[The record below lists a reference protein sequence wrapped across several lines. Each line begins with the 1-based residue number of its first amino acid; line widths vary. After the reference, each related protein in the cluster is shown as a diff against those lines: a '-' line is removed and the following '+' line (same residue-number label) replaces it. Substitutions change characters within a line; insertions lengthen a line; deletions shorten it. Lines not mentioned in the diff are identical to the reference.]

1 MTTLEKLL
9 FLKTASEQKVKEDF
23 PAYFSATSTGKNKT
37 NSYGTT
43 INTTSAED
51 NEVVVTQV
59 YNPDYAVSH
68 YRNGFIVINFSRV
81 DEWVAA
87 GKDITF
93 DADID
98 ITANPGSAASTK
110 VLLKGQQKWLD
121 FSSSHLHATF
131 TDLTSSGSSNM
142 EFYCCGCSFT
152 LSNCKLS
159 IE

>member
-1 MTTLEKLL
+1 MNLKRLM
-9 FLKTASEQKVKEDF
+9 FLKASGEKEVKIDF

-37 NSYGTT
+37 NDYGTT
-43 INTTSAED
+43 IDTTSAES
-51 NEVVVTQV
+51 NKVVVTQV
-59 YNPDYAVSH
+59 YNPDYSISH
-68 YRNGFIVINFSRV
+68 YRNGFIVIGFSKV

-98 ITANPGSAASTK
+98 ITANPGSATSTK
-110 VLLKGQQKWLD
+110 ILLKGQQKW
-121 FSSSHLHATF
+121 FEIPSSHLHAT
-131 TDLTSSGSSNM
+131 LTNLSSSGSSNM